1 MKTISAVVSVPLV
14 TGLALLIGWA
24 IHGSGFEQ
32 VLPYYLFGGLA
43 VGIAASLV
51 ISRER
56 MDRGREANDFIELVA
71 VRDSR
76 SASFRDVVT
85 ALLVSAV
92 VFSFFDS
99 TRVLAALSSGV
110 AVLAIIDA
118 LIRQR
123 QLNSQYGS
131 PDA

>member
-1 MKTISAVVSVPLV
+1 MSRATGAAAAAGALFGA
-14 TGLALLIGWA
+14 GLALSGMTDARRVLGFLDIAGDFDPTLVWVL
-24 IHGSGFEQ
+24 GS
-32 VLPYYLFGGLA
+32 
-43 VGIAASLV
+43 
-51 ISRER
+51 
-56 MDRGREANDFIELVA
+56 
-71 VRDSR
+71 
-76 SASFRDVVT
+76 

-99 TRVLAALSSGV
+99 TRVLAAFSSGV

-123 QLNSQYGS
+123 QLNFQYGS